1 MIAVTYGKFRTERL
15 MNSVKLTINTEEA
28 AMIIAA
34 LGFVEDNLV
43 LDASKMDWHFVP
55 GKPFRL
61 SLRSAAALYLLTS
74 YIKEAAAEARE
85 THPFN
90 PYIKAF

>member
-1 MIAVTYGKFRTERL
+1 MD
-15 MNSVKLTINTEEA
+15 SVKLTINTEEA

-34 LGFVEDNLV
+34 LGYVEENLA
-43 LDASKMDWHFVP
+43 LDVETMDWKFIP
-55 GKPFRL
+55 GKPFNL
-61 SLRSAAALYLLTS
+61 SLRSAASLYLLTS
-74 YIKEAAAEARE
+74 YIKVAAAEARE

>member
-1 MIAVTYGKFRTERL
+1 

-34 LGFVEDNLV
+34 LGYVEDNLA
-43 LDASKMDWHFVP
+43 LDVETMDWHFVP
-55 GKPFRL
+55 GKPFSL
-61 SLRSAAALYLLTS
+61 SIRSAAALYLLNG
-74 YIKEAAAEARE
+74 YIKAATEEAIE

-90 PYIKAF
+90 PFIKTF

>member
-1 MIAVTYGKFRTERL
+1 MKLNISLEESVMIT
-15 MNSVKLTINTEEA
+15 
-28 AMIIAA
+28 AA
-34 LGFVEDNLV
+34 LDYVEQNLV
-43 LDASKMDWHFVP
+43 LDAKTMDWKLVP
-55 GKPFRL
+55 GKPFKL
-61 SLRSAAALYLLTS
+61 SLRSACLLYLLNG

>member
-1 MIAVTYGKFRTERL
+1 

-28 AMIIAA
+28 ATIVAV
-34 LGFVEDNLV
+34 LDFVEKNLV
-43 LDASKMDWHFVP
+43 IDPDDMGWHFVP

-61 SLRSAAALYLLTS
+61 SLRSAASLYLLNG